1 MQRHSTTLSSGP
13 SGFCEGNACS
23 PQVITGRPGGCLKRA
38 PKARLVGAVLSELTW
53 GLTVLTLPTRAGQT
67 MDPALQ
73 VLGTLAAPPHQERSP
88 AISLKLLLP
97 ILEHVLVEG
106 GGASPGVD
114 KQMPSGFSSSIIS
127 TPLIPA
133 PSAPA
138 PSISATLE
146 TVENVVEAEVTL
158 LQSLQIYLQ
167 RKFRHEQNP
176 GATLLCFFPEA
187 EKIYFLFTHPYAFL
201 ALMNRP
207 ERPTTEVRNWS
218 I

>member
-1 MQRHSTTLSSGP
+1 M
-13 SGFCEGNACS
+13 
-23 PQVITGRPGGCLKRA
+23 V
-38 PKARLVGAVLSELTW
+38 
-53 GLTVLTLPTRAGQT
+53 
-67 MDPALQ
+67 DPALQ
-73 VLGTLAAPPHQERSP
+73 VLGTRAAPPQQERSP

-106 GGASPGVD
+106 GGASPGGD

-127 TPLIPA
+127 TPFTPA

-138 PSISATLE
+138 PCISATHE
-146 TVENVVEAEVTL
+146 TVESVVEAEVTL

-187 EKIYFLFTHPYAFL
+187 EKVHFTHRYAFL